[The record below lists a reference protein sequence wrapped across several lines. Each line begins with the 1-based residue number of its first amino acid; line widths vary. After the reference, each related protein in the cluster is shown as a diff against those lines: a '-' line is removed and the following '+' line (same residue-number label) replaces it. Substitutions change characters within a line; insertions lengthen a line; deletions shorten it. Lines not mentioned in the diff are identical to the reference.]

1 MTEHIQVVP
10 DKCRACRRCE
20 VACIAA
26 HHGMSF
32 KEAMKHRDELVSRV
46 QVVKAEGFKTT
57 VRCHQCPHAPCVNV
71 CPTGALQQDEKG
83 RIIMRVQYCV
93 ACKMCMAACPYGT
106 ITMETIG
113 MPSVDG
119 EDGETLAQRARRE
132 VAVRCDMCRAW
143 RMENGKRITACMEAC
158 PAHALSL
165 VLADGTVVEAPKPE
179 KKAVAPADGEANAAA
194 AERPKAEAAT
204 SEKPAETPKG
214 EAAPEAVVE
223 QPKAEAAPVAEA
235 TSVAE
240 ATPVAE
246 AEPVVEAA
254 PASPKAEEAAEAK
267 VEAAPAAKQEPVEAE
282 VKPAAAPVEA
292 KAPVQEES
300 AAPAATNDAPSAD
313 AAPAEAPKAEAK
325 PKDTPK
331 AASAAAHK
339 PAPKNTKKS
348 KKSGKK

>member
-46 QVVKAEGFKTT
+46 QVVKADGFKTT

-119 EDGETLAQRARRE
+119 EDGETIAQRANDRIERHLVVRL
-132 VAVRCDMCRAW
+132 VALGRATESEPAEMIADRLMVACHTALFSDPNLGSTTLGLQELDCDW
-143 RMENGKRITACMEAC
+143 DIED
-158 PAHALSL
+158 
-165 VLADGTVVEAPKPE
+165 ADAT
-179 KKAVAPADGEANAAA
+179 AAA
-194 AERPKAEAAT
+194 I
-204 SEKPAETPKG
+204 PARYQITYRTLVHDMTAQG
-214 EAAPEAVVE
+214 
-223 QPKAEAAPVAEA
+223 
-235 TSVAE
+235 
-240 ATPVAE
+240 
-246 AEPVVEAA
+246 
-254 PASPKAEEAAEAK
+254 
-267 VEAAPAAKQEPVEAE
+267 
-282 VKPAAAPVEA
+282 
-292 KAPVQEES
+292 
-300 AAPAATNDAPSAD
+300 
-313 AAPAEAPKAEAK
+313 
-325 PKDTPK
+325 
-331 AASAAAHK
+331 
-339 PAPKNTKKS
+339 
-348 KKSGKK
+348 